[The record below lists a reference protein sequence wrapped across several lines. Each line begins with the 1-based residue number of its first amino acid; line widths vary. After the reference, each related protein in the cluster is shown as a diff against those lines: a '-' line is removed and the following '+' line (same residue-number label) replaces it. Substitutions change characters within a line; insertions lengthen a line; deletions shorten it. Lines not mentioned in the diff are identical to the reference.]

1 MKFKPM
7 AMVLPKKVQEMHYE
21 HHTSTMK
28 RKVRIRQLGKF
39 TKQTKQK
46 LESKKKKAGQVNW

>member
-1 MKFKPM
+1 M